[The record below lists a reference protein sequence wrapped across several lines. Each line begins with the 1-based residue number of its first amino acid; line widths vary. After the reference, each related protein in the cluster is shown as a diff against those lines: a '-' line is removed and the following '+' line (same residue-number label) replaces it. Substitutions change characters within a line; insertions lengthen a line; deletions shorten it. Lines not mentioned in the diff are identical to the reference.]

1 MDNERDKSVAAEALE
16 AEVVTNGESEDKPM
30 ATDASEAE
38 VAENVESTE
47 GLAAKQEEDDPVAA
61 LQSELEKAQA
71 QAAEYLDGWQRARAE
86 FANLKKRVEAEREE
100 IRSRSNEELLLKILP
115 VVDDFERAFQELPP
129 EMEDTAW
136 MNGITM
142 IMKKLQKLL
151 ESENVAPL
159 EAAGKP
165 FDPQWHQAMMQEE
178 TEDYPDGICIEE
190 IQRGYRLGD
199 RVLRPALVKVAC
211 NSGS

>member
-1 MDNERDKSVAAEALE
+1 MDNERDKPVAAEALE
-16 AEVVTNGESEDKPM
+16 AEVAES
-30 ATDASEAE
+30 
-38 VAENVESTE
+38 VESTE
-47 GLAAKQEEDDPVAA
+47 ALAAEQQEDDPLAA
-61 LQSELEKAQA
+61 LQSELEKARA

-100 IRSRSNEELLLKILP
+100 IRYRSNEELLLKVLP

-129 EMEDTAW
+129 EMEDAAW
-136 MNGITM
+136 VNGITM
-142 IMKKLQKLL
+142 IMNKLHKLL

-159 EAAGKP
+159 EAAGEP

-178 TEDYPDGICIEE
+178 TKDYPDGICIEE

-211 NSGS
+211 NSGN

>member
-1 MDNERDKSVAAEALE
+1 MDNERDKPVAAEALE
-16 AEVVTNGESEDKPM
+16 AEVAES
-30 ATDASEAE
+30 
-38 VAENVESTE
+38 VESTE
-47 GLAAKQEEDDPVAA
+47 ALAAEQQEGDPLAA
-61 LQSELEKAQA
+61 LQSELEKARA

-100 IRSRSNEELLLKILP
+100 IRYRSNEELLLKVLP

-129 EMEDTAW
+129 EMEDAAW
-136 MNGITM
+136 VNGITM
-142 IMKKLQKLL
+142 IMNKLQKLL

-211 NSGS
+211 SPRS

>member
-1 MDNERDKSVAAEALE
+1 MDNERDKPVAAEDL
-16 AEVVTNGESEDKPM
+16 
-30 ATDASEAE
+30 EAE
-38 VAENVESTE
+38 VAENVESPEALT
-47 GLAAKQEEDDPVAA
+47 AKQEEHDPLAA

-100 IRSRSNEELLLKILP
+100 IRYRSNEELLLKVLP

-129 EMEDTAW
+129 EMEDAAW
-136 MNGITM
+136 VSGITM
-142 IMKKLQKLL
+142 ISNKLHKLL
-151 ESENVAPL
+151 GSENVAPL

-211 NSGS
+211 NSGN

>member
-16 AEVVTNGESEDKPM
+16 AEAVTNGESEDKPM

-129 EMEDTAW
+129 GMEDTAW

>member
-1 MDNERDKSVAAEALE
+1 MGNEK
-16 AEVVTNGESEDKPM
+16 DKPI

-38 VAENVESTE
+38 VAENGESTE
-47 GLAAKQEEDDPVAA
+47 GLAAKQEEDDPLAT

-86 FANLKKRVEAEREE
+86 FANLKKRVEAERVEV
-100 IRSRSNEELLLKILP
+100 RSRSNEKLLLKILP

-129 EMEDTAW
+129 EMEDAAW
-136 MNGITM
+136 VNGITM
-142 IMKKLQKLL
+142 IMNKLQNIL
-151 ESENVAPL
+151 ESENVALL

-178 TEDYPDGICIEE
+178 TEDYPDGTCIEE
-190 IQRGYRLGD
+190 MQRGYRLGD
-199 RVLRPALVKVAC
+199 RVLRPAMVKVAC
-211 NSGS
+211 NPEG

>member
-1 MDNERDKSVAAEALE
+1 MDNERDKSVAAEAL
-16 AEVVTNGESEDKPM
+16 
-30 ATDASEAE
+30 EAE

-47 GLAAKQEEDDPVAA
+47 GLAAKQEEDDPLAT

>member
-1 MDNERDKSVAAEALE
+1 MDNERDKPVAPEALE
-16 AEVVTNGESEDKPM
+16 AEVAES
-30 ATDASEAE
+30 
-38 VAENVESTE
+38 VESTAGQMAE
-47 GLAAKQEEDDPVAA
+47 KEEENPLAA

-86 FANLKKRVEAEREE
+86 FANLKKRVEAERAE
-100 IRSRSNEELLLKILP
+100 IRYRSNEDLLLKILP

-129 EMEDTAW
+129 EMEDAAW
-136 MNGITM
+136 VNGITM
-142 IMKKLQKLL
+142 IMNKLHKLL

-199 RVLRPALVKVAC
+199 RVLRPALVKVAS
-211 NSGS
+211 NSGN

>member
-1 MDNERDKSVAAEALE
+1 MDNERDKPVAAEALE
-16 AEVVTNGESEDKPM
+16 AEVAES
-30 ATDASEAE
+30 
-38 VAENVESTE
+38 VESTE
-47 GLAAKQEEDDPVAA
+47 ALAAEQQEDDPLAA
-61 LQSELEKAQA
+61 LQSELEKARA

-100 IRSRSNEELLLKILP
+100 IRYRSNEELLLKVLP

-129 EMEDTAW
+129 EMEDAAW
-136 MNGITM
+136 VNGITM
-142 IMKKLQKLL
+142 IMNKLQKIL
-151 ESENVAPL
+151 ESENVALL

-178 TEDYPDGICIEE
+178 TKDYPDGICIEE

-211 NSGS
+211 NSGN

>member
-1 MDNERDKSVAAEALE
+1 MDNERDKPVAAEALE
-16 AEVVTNGESEDKPM
+16 AEVAES
-30 ATDASEAE
+30 
-38 VAENVESTE
+38 VESTE
-47 GLAAKQEEDDPVAA
+47 ALAAEQQEDDPLAA
-61 LQSELEKAQA
+61 LQSELEKARA

-100 IRSRSNEELLLKILP
+100 IRYRSNEELLLKVLP

-129 EMEDTAW
+129 EMEDAAW
-136 MNGITM
+136 VNGITM
-142 IMKKLQKLL
+142 IMNKLHKLL

-178 TEDYPDGICIEE
+178 TKDYPDGICIEE

-211 NSGS
+211 NSGN

>member
-1 MDNERDKSVAAEALE
+1 MDNERDKPVAAEALE
-16 AEVVTNGESEDKPM
+16 AEVAES
-30 ATDASEAE
+30 
-38 VAENVESTE
+38 VESTE
-47 GLAAKQEEDDPVAA
+47 ALAAKQEEDDPLAA
-61 LQSELEKAQA
+61 LRSELEKARA

-100 IRSRSNEELLLKILP
+100 IRYRSNEELLLKVLP

-129 EMEDTAW
+129 EMEDAAW
-136 MNGITM
+136 VNGITM
-142 IMKKLQKLL
+142 IMNKLHKLL

-178 TEDYPDGICIEE
+178 TKDYPDGICIEE

-211 NSGS
+211 NSGN

>member
-1 MDNERDKSVAAEALE
+1 MGNERDKLVAAEALE
-16 AEVVTNGESEDKPM
+16 AEV
-30 ATDASEAE
+30 AE
-38 VAENVESTE
+38 GVESTE
-47 GLAAKQEEDDPVAA
+47 ALAATQEEDDPLAA

-100 IRSRSNEELLLKILP
+100 IRYRSNEELLLKVLP

-129 EMEDTAW
+129 EMEDAAW
-136 MNGITM
+136 VNGITM
-142 IMKKLQKLL
+142 IMNKLQKLL

-211 NSGS
+211 NSGN

>member
-1 MDNERDKSVAAEALE
+1 MGNERDKLVAAEALE
-16 AEVVTNGESEDKPM
+16 AEV
-30 ATDASEAE
+30 AE
-38 VAENVESTE
+38 GVESTE
-47 GLAAKQEEDDPVAA
+47 ALAATQEEDDPLAA

-100 IRSRSNEELLLKILP
+100 IRYRSNEELLLKVLP

-129 EMEDTAW
+129 EMEDAAW
-136 MNGITM
+136 VNGITM
-142 IMKKLQKLL
+142 IMNKLQKLL

-211 NSGS
+211 SPRS

>member
-1 MDNERDKSVAAEALE
+1 MDNERDKPVAAEALE
-16 AEVVTNGESEDKPM
+16 AEVAES
-30 ATDASEAE
+30 
-38 VAENVESTE
+38 VESTE
-47 GLAAKQEEDDPVAA
+47 ALAAKQEEDDPLAA

-129 EMEDTAW
+129 EMGDTAW

>member
-1 MDNERDKSVAAEALE
+1 MGNERDK
-16 AEVVTNGESEDKPM
+16 PI
-30 ATDASEAE
+30 ATDASETE
-38 VAENVESTE
+38 VAENGESTE
-47 GLAAKQEEDDPVAA
+47 GLAAKQEEDDPLAT

-100 IRSRSNEELLLKILP
+100 VRARSNEELLLKILP

-129 EMEDTAW
+129 EMEDAAW
-136 MNGITM
+136 VNGITM
-142 IMKKLQKLL
+142 IMNKLQKIL
-151 ESENVAPL
+151 ESENVALL

-178 TEDYPDGICIEE
+178 TEDYPDGTCIEE
-190 IQRGYRLGD
+190 MQRGYRLGD
-199 RVLRPALVKVAC
+199 RVLRPAMVKVAC
-211 NSGS
+211 NPES